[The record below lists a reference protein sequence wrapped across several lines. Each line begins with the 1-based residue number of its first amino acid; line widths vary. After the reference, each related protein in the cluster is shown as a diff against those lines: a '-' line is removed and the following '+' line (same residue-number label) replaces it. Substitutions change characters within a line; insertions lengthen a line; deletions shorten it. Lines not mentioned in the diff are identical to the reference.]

1 MKKVMVSILC
11 LVVSVI
17 LGLNFGND
25 VYSNLFIKDESGL
38 GISSNNERLEQELF
52 PSTLIIKG
60 KVITSDNP
68 EKRNTGIK
76 GQDYS
81 YDVTPAKIEVQEVI
95 SGVLL
100 EEKITLL
107 QHGSLNEKN
116 SNDFVVPGSDYI
128 FILVKTTDGKYWS
141 YNFDDG
147 IWKIQNNVVQS
158 RSESMVFEKYKGMNE
173 KEFKGIL
180 KQAFKNKI
188 RNPQVKYDS

>member
-1 MKKVMVSILC
+1 
-11 LVVSVI
+11 
-17 LGLNFGND
+17 
-25 VYSNLFIKDESGL
+25 
-38 GISSNNERLEQELF
+38 
-52 PSTLIIKG
+52 
-60 KVITSDNP
+60 
-68 EKRNTGIK
+68 TGIK